1 MTSVA
6 GAIPRT
12 FPTALAAILRT
23 GATRPLVT
31 FYDDAS
37 GERVELSVATYANWV
52 AKTAGLLQDEL
63 DLVRGGLVLV
73 DLPTHWLGAVWLGGA
88 WTVGLAVTDDPDLA
102 AEADLVVCGPQG
114 VETYAG
120 DAARVPVMALSLQ
133 PLGGRF
139 TGTLPAGVTDFA
151 AVVAAQPDSFVPYDP
166 PAPDDEGWRGP
177 GGDAS
182 QGGLI
187 AEAAGSGV
195 VGPGGRLLTDV
206 NPCTRA
212 GLVTLVAP
220 VALAASVVCVRNP
233 DEARWAARAQQERV
247 TEQLRA

>member
-88 WTVGLAVTDDPDLA
+88 WAGGLARTDDPH
-102 AEADLVVCGPQG
+102 
-114 VETYAG
+114 
-120 DAARVPVMALSLQ
+120 
-133 PLGGRF
+133 
-139 TGTLPAGVTDFA
+139 
-151 AVVAAQPDSFVPYDP
+151 
-166 PAPDDEGWRGP
+166 PAPEGGP
-177 GGDAS
+177 GG
-182 QGGLI
+182 GGPPRGESL
-187 AEAAGSGV
+187 
-195 VGPGGRLLTDV
+195 
-206 NPCTRA
+206 
-212 GLVTLVAP
+212 
-220 VALAASVVCVRNP
+220 
-233 DEARWAARAQQERV
+233 
-247 TEQLRA
+247 

>member
-73 DLPTHWLGAVWLGGA
+73 DLPTPWLGAGLLGG
-88 WTVGLAVTDDPDLA
+88 G
-102 AEADLVVCGPQG
+102 
-114 VETYAG
+114 
-120 DAARVPVMALSLQ
+120 
-133 PLGGRF
+133 
-139 TGTLPAGVTDFA
+139 PAG
-151 AVVAAQPDSFVPYDP
+151 
-166 PAPDDEGWRGP
+166 GP
-177 GGDAS
+177 SRARRPHPS
-182 QGGLI
+182 
-187 AEAAGSGV
+187 
-195 VGPGGRLLTDV
+195 PG
-206 NPCTRA
+206 A
-212 GLVTLVAP
+212 
-220 VALAASVVCVRNP
+220 
-233 DEARWAARAQQERV
+233 
-247 TEQLRA
+247 